1 MDKKNVLIVHNYYKI
16 HGGEDTVVQNEIKM
30 LQKRNYNVYTYF
42 RYNKEIDLLNIF
54 GKIKMIPNTI
64 FSLKTIKEVR
74 EILKSK
80 NIDIIHVHNTF
91 PLISPSIYWI
101 AKKYNIKVIN
111 TLHNYRLICAS
122 ANLYRDGKICEKC
135 MENRI
140 YGLKNKCYRNSYFQT
155 MLLLLSNY
163 FNRIIKSYEKV
174 DKYICLTK
182 FNKSK
187 IKKIIN
193 EEKIFIK
200 GNFESNIEKDK
211 SLFEKRENFV
221 YLGRLE
227 KAKGIDLLVKAWN
240 KNVEDKLIII
250 GDGELK
256 KEIINFIHK
265 NNIENIKIL
274 GSLKREKAMNIIKKS
289 KALIFPSQCYET
301 FGLVA
306 IEALKRGTPIIA
318 NNLGSIPELLIDK
331 RCGILKRLDDENDI
345 IDAIKEFEDLYK
357 KNYFNNKYIYDIY
370 KDKYTE
376 ESNFEILKN
385 IYES

>member
-306 IEALKRGTPIIA
+306 IEALKRGTPFI
-318 NNLGSIPELLIDK
+318 N
-331 RCGILKRLDDENDI
+331 
-345 IDAIKEFEDLYK
+345 
-357 KNYFNNKYIYDIY
+357 
-370 KDKYTE
+370 
-376 ESNFEILKN
+376 
-385 IYES
+385 

>member
-30 LQKRNYNVYTYF
+30 LKKRNYNVYTYF

-64 FSLKTIKEVR
+64 FSFKTIKEVR

-80 NIDIIHVHNTF
+80 NIDIVHVHNTF

-101 AKKYNIKVIN
+101 SKKYNAKVIN
-111 TLHNYRLICAS
+111 TIHNYRFICAS

-135 MENRI
+135 MRNRI

-155 MLLLLSNY
+155 TLLLLSNY

-187 IKKIIN
+187 MKKIIN
-193 EEKIFIK
+193 EGKIVIK

-227 KAKGIDLLVKAWN
+227 KAKGIDLLVKAWK
-240 KNVEDKLIII
+240 KNQADKLIII

-256 KEIINFIHK
+256 KEIIDFIDQ
-265 NNIENIKIL
+265 NNIENIEVV
-274 GSLKREKAMNIIKKS
+274 GSLKRDKAMNIIKKS
-289 KALIFPSQCYET
+289 KSLIFPSQCYET

-318 NNLGSIPELLIDK
+318 NNLGSVPELLINK
-331 RCGILKRLDDENDI
+331 KCGILKKMNNEDDI
-345 IDAIKEFEDLYK
+345 INAIKEFKELYEK
-357 KNYFNNKYIYDIY
+357 DYFDNEYIYNMY

-376 ESNFEILKN
+376 DSNFEILRN
-385 IYES
+385 IYET